1 MAHAVRRPAP
11 AAPKPRVQTV
21 AAAVAV
27 VFLLLGVLGFVPGVT
42 TGYDELAFAGHHSGA
57 KLLGVFQVS
66 VLHNLLHLIFGLAG
80 LVLARRLGG
89 ARLYLTV
96 GGAVYLALWLYGF
109 AVSRDAPANIVPVN
123 GADSWLHLG
132 LGLGMLAVGL
142 LLSND
147 AGTGGRLDVPLDRG

>member
-21 AAAVAV
+21 AAAAAV

-42 TGYDELAFAGHHSGA
+42 TGYDGLAFAGHHSGA

-66 VLHNLLHLIFGLAG
+66 VLHNLLHLLFGVVGLA
-80 LVLARRLGG
+80 LARRLGG

-96 GGAVYLALWLYGF
+96 GGVLYLALWLYGF
-109 AVSRDAPANIVPVN
+109 AVARDAPANIVPFN
-123 GADSWLHLG
+123 DADSWLHLG

-147 AGTGGRLDVPLDRG
+147 AGTGGRLDVPADRP